1 MVDQRYRADCE
12 KSWRCVSERC
22 VTVRM
27 KIAGV
32 WMTVVQVYAPT
43 DDRDNNT
50 KEQFYASLQEVVD
63 KAPRGDKVVVMGDL
77 NASVG
82 NNVARWEG
90 VIGKQGED
98 VENDSGILLLSFSA
112 ENGFKVLNTF
122 YEHKEIHKYTWK
134 CPGRGLKLIIDY
146 FLVRNEMKR
155 NVNNV
160 AVVRGAEI
168 GSDHHLVLMKVR
180 LHRRVHA
187 RKVEERSRLSTER
200 LATKEGKMAYQ
211 IRLRLKLNGAK

>member
-27 KIAGV
+27 KIARV
-32 WMTVVQVYAPT
+32 WMTVVQVYAPK

-50 KEQFYASLQEVVD
+50 KEEFYASLQEVVD
-63 KAPRGDKVVVMGDL
+63 NAPRGNKVVVMGDL

-98 VENDSGILLLSFSA
+98 VENDSGRRLLRFSA
-112 ENGFKVLNTF
+112 ENGFKELNTF
-122 YEHKEIHKYTWK
+122 YEHKEIH
-134 CPGRGLKLIIDY
+134 
-146 FLVRNEMKR
+146 
-155 NVNNV
+155 
-160 AVVRGAEI
+160 
-168 GSDHHLVLMKVR
+168 
-180 LHRRVHA
+180 
-187 RKVEERSRLSTER
+187 
-200 LATKEGKMAYQ
+200 
-211 IRLRLKLNGAK
+211 